1 MIKEKSRMDYIANPN
16 NSYEEMKNQA
26 FSSDMLQVLLTLSP
40 EDLSLVMLKYQENY
54 SNDDLANYF
63 NLTTDEINQKEMEIL
78 SSLKKNEMVKLMR
91 KTK

>member
-1 MIKEKSRMDYIANPN
+1 MAVAPTDSIDKKLAKLYAQKTTVNLDSKS
-16 NSYEEMKNQA
+16 
-26 FSSDMLQVLLTLSP
+26 TLSP